1 MKKYLL
7 LALLLGGA
15 TTFAHAQSKSAEQLE
30 HEALLKENAEL
41 KATLA
46 KQHKVLAVGPNNE
59 QVIVEFLSCAAS
71 KRTRMATLTFRLQ
84 DQAPMSAQVSL
95 AGFPPMVATLKQLNF
110 DFLRDTGDG
119 LPAHKF
125 TANLRNVPIV
135 WKP

>member
-1 MKKYLL
+1 MRKCLL
-7 LALLLGGA
+7 LALLLSGA
-15 TTFAHAQSKSAEQLE
+15 TTVAQAQAKSADQLE
-30 HEALLKENAEL
+30 YEALLKENAEL

-59 QVIVEFLSCAAS
+59 QVIVEFLSCTAS
-71 KRTRMATLTFRLQ
+71 KRTKLATLTFRLQ

-110 DFLRDTGDG
+110 YFLRDLGDG

-125 TANLRNVPIV
+125 SANLRNVPIV